1 MEKKAYVS
9 PAVEMMEME
18 AQSMMAQSVTSNLDG
33 LNKFGGN
40 ASANSSIMEA
50 DGNKNNG
57 WDLW

>member
-1 MEKKAYVS
+1 MEKKACVS

-33 LNKFGGN
+33 LNEFRGD
-40 ASANSSIMEA
+40 ASANGIMEA

>member
-33 LNKFGGN
+33 LNEFRGD
-40 ASANSSIMEA
+40 ASANSIMEA